1 MKPPVSIPFG
11 ASQVHGIYDKDV
23 AEKNPIIHH
32 IDEIIR
38 VLNRAEILS
47 GHNIEYDEEI
57 LSYELARLGRRGEYV
72 PQSTI
77 CTMR

>member
-23 AEKNPIIHH
+23 ADKDPIKGH
-32 IDEIIR
+32 IDDIIR
-38 VLNRAEILS
+38 ILNRAEILS

-57 LSYELARLGRRGEYV
+57 LSYELERL
-72 PQSTI
+72 
-77 CTMR
+77 